1 MVGLWGKSRSSK
13 CLGDEAMGIFSGTIA
28 SSFQDVNFMVL
39 DIIEILKLKCDIQEK
54 DLLFKIS
61 FMLREV
67 LNNAVEHGNHF
78 DEDKKVI
85 CIVEYEAPMLIF
97 KIRDHGEGINLKK
110 EPFESADNY
119 LLRERHR
126 GYALIQELN
135 FLVEFDGNEVSV
147 KLNLGEIEKRE
158 ASHGKN

>member
-1 MVGLWGKSRSSK
+1 MR
-13 CLGDEAMGIFSGTIA
+13 IYSGTIA
-28 SSFQDVNFMVL
+28 SSFQDVNFVVL
-39 DIIEILKLKCDIQEK
+39 DIIEIIKLKCDIREK

-67 LNNAVEHGNHF
+67 MNNAVEHGNHF

-97 KIRDHGEGINLKK
+97 KIQDQGEGINLKK
-110 EPFESADNY
+110 GPFESADNY

-135 FLVEFDGNEVSV
+135 FLIEFDGNQVSV
-147 KLNLGEIEKRE
+147 KLNLGQIHKEET
-158 ASHGKN
+158 SHGEDQQ

>member
-1 MVGLWGKSRSSK
+1 MIVTSK
-13 CLGDEAMGIFSGTIA
+13 LLGDEAMRIYSGTIA

-39 DIIEILKLKCDIQEK
+39 DIIEVLKTKCKLEQK

-78 DEDKKVI
+78 HETKRVQCFVDYESPVLSFLIKDE
-85 CIVEYEAPMLIF
+85 
-97 KIRDHGEGINLKK
+97 GEGINLAMQ
-110 EPFESADNY
+110 PFDGHQDY
-119 LLRERHR
+119 TLRERHR

-135 FLVEFDGNEVSV
+135 FLVDIKGNEVSV
-147 KLNLGEIEKRE
+147 SLNLDQTNYRGEANGEDR
-158 ASHGKN
+158 